1 MRVNDAIHNQ
11 LRAALQEMRGA
22 LRTNVPLAK
31 LTHIRIG
38 GPAAYFLEPFAEGD
52 VSMAV
57 RACRD
62 LDLPLRILGGGSN
75 LMISDQGVGGVV
87 MALGSLNRVVRDGN
101 RLSAGAGVTLPT
113 LLSGARK
120 LGLSGLESLTG
131 VPAVV
136 GGAVKM
142 NAGTR
147 EGETFDH
154 LSSVTVVDRD
164 GEIRVLDR
172 ASLAPSY
179 REGGLGDQI
188 VVCATFDLHEDSPQ
202 AIYQRFESYL
212 QRRNIAQ
219 PVTERSVGCVFK
231 NPTGD
236 SAGRVL
242 EESGCKLLRRGG
254 ISVSAKHANF
264 FVNDGAGCFADF
276 MALVEETRA
285 RVLERCGV
293 ELELEVQ
300 VWD

>member
-1 MRVNDAIHNQ
+1 MNDATFDQ
-11 LRAALQEMRGA
+11 LRAALREMRGA

-31 LTHIRIG
+31 LTHVRIG
-38 GPAAYFLEPFAEGD
+38 GPAACLVEPFAEGD
-52 VSMAV
+52 VSMTV

-62 LDLPLRILGGGSN
+62 LDLPLRVLGGGSN
-75 LMISDQGVGGVV
+75 LIVSDQGVAGVV
-87 MALGSLNRVVRDGN
+87 MMLGSLNRVVRDGN

-120 LGLSGLESLTG
+120 LGLAGLESLTG

-154 LSSVTVVDRD
+154 LCSLTVVDRD
-164 GEIRVLDR
+164 GEIEVRDR
-172 ASLAPSY
+172 TSLSPSY
-179 REGGLGDQI
+179 REGGLVDLI
-188 VVCATFDLHEDSPQ
+188 VVNATFDLHEDSPQ
-202 AIYQRFESYL
+202 AIYDRFEANL
-212 QRRNIAQ
+212 QRRNSAQ

-236 SAGRVL
+236 SAGRMI
-242 EESGCKLLRRGG
+242 EQAGCKLMRRGG

-264 FVNDGAGCFADF
+264 FVNDGGGSFADF
-276 MALVEETRA
+276 MDLADQVRD
-285 RVLERCGV
+285 RVLQRFEI
-293 ELELEVQ
+293 ELAFEVQ